1 MLPIKVDDRFL
12 ASQRRK
18 GKKQLFCS
26 INTPSPSYLV
36 KCNLGATV
44 KRFCNCNENPWLV
57 DYKLMQNEIILSSPD
72 LINWNTFKRELNP
85 GPASFTG
92 EFYETF
98 EELMPMLCKH
108 F

>member
-1 MLPIKVDDRFL
+1 MLYT
-12 ASQRRK
+12 Q
-18 GKKQLFCS
+18 
-26 INTPSPSYLV
+26 
-36 KCNLGATV
+36 
-44 KRFCNCNENPWLV
+44 
-57 DYKLMQNEIILSSPD
+57 IIE
-72 LINWNTFKRELNP
+72 TLNP